1 MKKISIET
9 ATELKNLKDFEQGH
23 YVELEKNEFDELN
36 KSLKEAATNT
46 ITKLSK
52 KKSISIRLLE
62 DDINRLKAIAMNE
75 GMPYQTYISYILHK
89 VTTGRINTH

>member
-9 ATELKNLKDFEQGH
+9 ATELKNLKDFEQGY